1 MVLRINRITYSA
13 EKLCFDI
20 VKGRVSGYKS
30 IPFAMRFAAFCIL
43 FMVYSYLFQP

>member
-13 EKLCFDI
+13 EKLYFDI

-30 IPFAMRFAAFCIL
+30 IPFAMQFAAFCIL
-43 FMVYSYLFQP
+43 FMVYSYLLQP